1 MAEFNIQIRKQEHNK
16 FIGFVAAASS
26 SGESGSNIR
35 SLSVERSQ
43 SIMSGYIHLEDP
55 QIDQMINRMNDEK
68 DTVSNQDALHPSSFS
83 PISTGKSNDIG
94 CYTSKLRRYPTAL

>member
-1 MAEFNIQIRKQEHNK
+1 MAEFEILNGKQDHKK

-43 SIMSGYIHLEDP
+43 SIMSGYLHLEDP
-55 QIDQMINRMNDEK
+55 
-68 DTVSNQDALHPSSFS
+68 
-83 PISTGKSNDIG
+83 
-94 CYTSKLRRYPTAL
+94 